1 MIPAWNESG
10 QTLRRLYDRKM
21 NTIMNIDNLQNITQ
35 MEEFLS
41 GSQAIAFAVAATADE
56 RYQFIE
62 KVLKR

>member
-1 MIPAWNESG
+1 
-10 QTLRRLYDRKM
+10 
-21 NTIMNIDNLQNITQ
+21 MNIDNLQNITQ